1 MELDLKQVTRKFK
14 NPMQIGS
21 YSVVEKQF
29 LEGKIDGHNFELSVL
44 PGLHLESFEQAK
56 TQLESYLNSSL
67 IKDELYP
74 SVRFA
79 IESWQNLKT
88 KKYSV
93 PESVKQNALLLSPNL
108 NELETLRAQGF
119 TSFKVKIA
127 RLESANDIVKFVE
140 ALLPGEKVR
149 LDGNQN
155 MSPQTLKTT
164 LDLLSPYWT
173 KIDYIEE
180 PFSDPNETLNWQ
192 HQVHLALD
200 ESLPYFLN
208 SAFPKHIKK
217 VVLKPALFGF
227 DRSANLIKTMNDSGV
242 DVTLSSCFEGPIGLA
257 AIFALAHLQNSHQP
271 NPAGLDTLKYFK

>member
-21 YSVVEKQF
+21 YSVVDKQF

-67 IKDELYP
+67 TKDELYP

-79 IESWQNLKT
+79 IGSWQNLKT

-127 RLESANDIVKFVE
+127 RLESANDLSIFLKNLKE
-140 ALLPGEKVR
+140 NESVR

-155 MSPQTLKTT
+155 MSSQSLSSL
-164 LDLLSPYWT
+164 LDQLSAYWS
-173 KIDYIEE
+173 KIEYIEE
-180 PFSDPNETLNWQ
+180 PFSNHEETKNWQ
-192 HQVHLALD
+192 HQVSLAID
-200 ESLPYFLN
+200 ESLPYFL
-208 SAFPKHIKK
+208 SHSVPKHIQNI
-217 VVLKPALFGF
+217 VLKPALFGF
-227 DRSANLIKTMNDSGV
+227 DESVAIINTMNKSGV
-242 DVTLSSCFEGPIGLA
+242 DVTLSSSFEGPIGLA
-257 AIFALAHLQNSHQP
+257 AIFALAHLQNTHQP